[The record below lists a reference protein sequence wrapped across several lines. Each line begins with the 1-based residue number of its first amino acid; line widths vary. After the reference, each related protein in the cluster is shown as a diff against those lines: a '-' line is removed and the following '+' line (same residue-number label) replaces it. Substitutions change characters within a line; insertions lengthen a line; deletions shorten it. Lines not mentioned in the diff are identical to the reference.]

1 MPESVGTSFALSIAL
16 PPDDRSAGYERGT
29 AISKAWVQATTDGAI
44 ETASYISA
52 NLAELTGV
60 AKDAADRKEK
70 LQEYC
75 TKFAER
81 AFRRPLTVEQRKL
94 YIDQQFDAAK
104 DPETA
109 VKRVVLLVMHS
120 PRFLYREAD
129 ASGDSFDIASRL
141 AFGLWDALPDDA
153 LLKAAVGGKLST
165 RDDVVREAERMLADR
180 KARAKM
186 RAFFLRWLQLDQI
199 AELPKDAK
207 HFPNFDAQV
216 VTDLQTSLELFLD
229 DVMWSEKSD
238 YRELFLA
245 NRVFFNRRLANVYG
259 GNVRADGPFQR
270 VRLQSTERA
279 GVLTH
284 PLVLAN
290 YAYAATSSP
299 IHRGV
304 FVARNTLGVTLRQP
318 PDAFTPLAPELHP
331 KLNTRERITLQTS
344 PKDCRSCHGIINPL
358 GFTLEGFDAIGRV
371 RSVENGKPIDATGS
385 FVTRSGVTE
394 KFNGPRD
401 LARFVATSDEAH
413 EAFVAR
419 IFHYLV
425 RQPVLAYG
433 PDKLNELRRQ
443 FAKNDCNMRQLVVEV
458 IAQSALADKGKRPR

>member
-1 MPESVGTSFALSIAL
+1 
-16 PPDDRSAGYERGT
+16 
-29 AISKAWVQATTDGAI
+29 
-44 ETASYISA
+44 
-52 NLAELTGV
+52 
-60 AKDAADRKEK
+60 
-70 LQEYC
+70 
-75 TKFAER
+75 
-81 AFRRPLTVEQRKL
+81 
-94 YIDQQFDAAK
+94 
-104 DPETA
+104 
-109 VKRVVLLVMHS
+109 MHS